1 MRSIIVSD
9 DPNEVWLS
17 PERLKAARGLLNWS
31 VADLA
36 CKVGRRH
43 CTAAAIKRFEDYG
56 ELLSAVDM
64 AAILATLLHKVE
76 FTITEGEP
84 GVCRK
89 PHVAR
94 ALGPGRLEF
103 GGPLVRRPAL

>member
-1 MRSIIVSD
+1 MVSD
-9 DPNEVWLS
+9 NPNEVWLS

-31 VADLA
+31 VADLVR
-36 CKVGRRH
+36 KVGSQG
-43 CTAAAIKRFEDYG
+43 CTTAEIQRFEDYG
-56 ELLSAVDM
+56 VPLSGADM
-64 AAILATLLHKVE
+64 AAILSVLLLKVE

-94 ALGPGRLEF
+94 ALGLGRLEF